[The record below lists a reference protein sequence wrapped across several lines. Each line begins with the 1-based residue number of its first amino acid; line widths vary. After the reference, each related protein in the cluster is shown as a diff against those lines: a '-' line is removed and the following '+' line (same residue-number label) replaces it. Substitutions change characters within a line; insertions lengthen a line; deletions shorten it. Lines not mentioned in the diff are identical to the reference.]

1 MLQALQFV
9 LSVITSSVNWLLSW
23 QYLGVPFLYYL
34 MGIVIIGVVLRFV
47 F

>member
-1 MLQALQFV
+1 MTSALEFV
-9 LSVITSSVNWLLSW
+9 LSVISSAVNWLLSW

-34 MGIVIIGVVLRFV
+34 MGLAVISIMLRFV

>member
-1 MLQALQFV
+1 MSSAIEFV
-9 LSVITSSVNWLLSW
+9 LSVISSAVNWLLSW

-34 MGIVIIGVVLRFV
+34 MGIAVISIMLRFV

>member
-1 MLQALQFV
+1 MTAALEFV
-9 LSVITSSVNWLLSW
+9 LSVISSAVNWLLSW

-34 MGIVIIGVVLRFV
+34 MGLAVISIMLRFV